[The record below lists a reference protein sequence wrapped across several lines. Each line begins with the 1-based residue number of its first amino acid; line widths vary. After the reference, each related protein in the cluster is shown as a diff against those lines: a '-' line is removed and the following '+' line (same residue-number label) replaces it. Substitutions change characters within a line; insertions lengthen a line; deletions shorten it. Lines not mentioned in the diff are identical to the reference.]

1 MKGMLKFKFI
11 PARNGKPQCV
21 RRECRLRDIDPSIV
35 AKVLADFIKS
45 LGAAPGASE
54 RLAMK
59 IFFLVSETASRSESK
74 KEGDT
79 DE

>member
-1 MKGMLKFKFI
+1 MKGILKFKFI

-21 RRECRLRDIDPSIV
+21 RRECLLRDIDPGIV
-35 AKVLADFIKS
+35 AQALADLIKS
-45 LGAAPGASE
+45 LGAALGASE
-54 RLAMK
+54 RIAMK
-59 IFFLVSETASRSESK
+59 IFFLVSGTASRSESK